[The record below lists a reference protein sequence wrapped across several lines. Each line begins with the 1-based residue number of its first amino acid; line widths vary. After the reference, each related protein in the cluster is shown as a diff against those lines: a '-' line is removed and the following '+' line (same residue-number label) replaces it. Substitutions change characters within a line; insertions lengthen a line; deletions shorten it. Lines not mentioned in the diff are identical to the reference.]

1 MGEILYKQEVYSII
15 GCAMEVHRTLGPGF
29 LEGVY
34 SDAFALELK
43 KKGIPFEREK
53 RFPVVYKG
61 IRLERGY
68 VADILCFSKIILE
81 LKAINVLSKREEAQ
95 LLNYLKVTRMQ
106 LGILVNFGSIG
117 NLEWKRMII

>member
-1 MGEILYKQEVYSII
+1 MGEILYKQEAYWII
-15 GCAMEVHRTLGPGF
+15 GCAMDVHRTLGPGF

-34 SDAFALELK
+34 ADALALELK
-43 KKGIPFEREK
+43 RKGIPFERER

-61 IRLERGY
+61 IKLERGY
-68 VADILCFSKIILE
+68 VADMVCYSKIILE
-81 LKAINVLSKREEAQ
+81 LKAINILAKREEAQ
-95 LLNYLKVTRMQ
+95 LLNYLKVTGMK